1 VTDMTD
7 TIDSSTA
14 IEVAVNVTTKADLL
28 VRAKESIEAGLL
40 RNAMT
45 ALMTNDRKLAAEV
58 SRMDNIVDGLDEA
71 IKLYVTKL
79 TRESLDDRDG
89 RRATEIIS
97 FSINLEHIGDIIDKN
112 LILLSQKVAREA
124 RTDSC
129 KGRDSDISRW
139 G

>member
-1 VTDMTD
+1 MTD